1 MRPEPRDPLL
11 LSDGHT
17 PEMVGNNAAVFR
29 HAFMAT
35 LARLKAMHKRIFV
48 IGPVPEVDHIVP
60 DTLAQ
65 LAASND
71 SRAIA
76 PTREQFNARERN
88 VFPILYAAQETDGVI
103 VLYPH
108 ARLCDAQRC
117 PVEADGRALYFD
129 NNHLSTFGAKR
140 IAPFFDSVF
149 VK

>member
-1 MRPEPRDPLL
+1 
-11 LSDGHT
+11 
-17 PEMVGNNAAVFR
+17 MVGNNAAVFR

-35 LARLKAMHKRIFV
+35 LDRLKAMRKRIFV
-48 IGPVPEVDHIVP
+48 IGPVPEVNHIVP

-71 SRAIA
+71 NRDIA
-76 PTREQFNARERN
+76 PTREDFNAREQR
-88 VFPILYAAQETDGVI
+88 VLPILYAAQETDGVI

-108 ARLCDAQRC
+108 ARLCDAHRC
-117 PVEADGRALYFD
+117 AVEADGRALYFD

-140 IAPFFDSVF
+140 IAPLFDSVF